1 MNFDFLNNKICPFCQ
16 NKLEPDHHEDN
27 WSSRHLYCQKHYH
40 FKIMTSDNDPN
51 VWELFRIYGLYGV
64 NLVGWNENPIEMMI
78 ETSPAIII
86 PNTFNPF
93 QFSLEEISNKLK
105 LYMTFS

>member
-16 NKLEPDHHEDN
+16 NKLEPDSYHDFL
-27 WSSRHLYCQKHYH
+27 SRHLHCQKHHH
-40 FKIMTSDNDPN
+40 FKIMTSHNDSN

-64 NLVGWNENPIEMMI
+64 NLVGWNENPIEMRI
-78 ETSPAIII
+78 ETSPAILI
-86 PNTFNPF
+86 PNIFNPF

-105 LYMTFS
+105 L